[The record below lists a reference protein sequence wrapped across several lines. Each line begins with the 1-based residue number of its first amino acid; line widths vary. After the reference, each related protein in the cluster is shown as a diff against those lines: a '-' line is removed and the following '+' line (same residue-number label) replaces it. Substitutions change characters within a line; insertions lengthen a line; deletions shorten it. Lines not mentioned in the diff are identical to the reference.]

1 MLREMRK
8 NHRKI
13 KIKEKNCG
21 RLLSNHKKYM
31 FSSNKKINK
40 ENRILTQKY
49 IFSHDFKSLEFLKIL
64 ILIILIFYSNNYV
77 VNKKDIFH

>member
-1 MLREMRK
+1 
-8 NHRKI
+8 
-13 KIKEKNCG
+13 
-21 RLLSNHKKYM
+21 M

-64 ILIILIFYSNNYV
+64 ILIILIFYSNNYI
-77 VNKKDIFH
+77 VNKKDIFL